1 MRTLKPSKETDE
13 RFKGWFLCY
22 PIVSSGPYEDY
33 YENGQLKEKST
44 FVAGEFDGPF
54 ESYYENG
61 QLLWKGTHAASE
73 LDGPYESY
81 HESGQ
86 LCLRGTY
93 NMGVKCGEWIEGG
106 KTVTYPPC

>member
-1 MRTLKPSKETDE
+1 MHISKPSKAVDE
-13 RFKGWFLCY
+13 LYKGWLIY
-22 PIVSSGPYEDY
+22 SPNVSSERDGPYESY
-33 YENGQLKEKST
+33 HGNGQLW
-44 FVAGEFDGPF
+44 
-54 ESYYENG
+54 
-61 QLLWKGTHAASE
+61 QKGTYVADE
-73 LDGPYESY
+73 RDGPYESY